1 MSRRRRTGF
10 TLLEMTLVLLLIGL
24 LATLVVPRVLGR
36 TAEARR
42 VRAAADLQIL
52 AQALEGYRLDAGI
65 YPTTGQGLDALVRQP
80 TLPPQPPR
88 WRPDGYLPSLP
99 RDPWERRDLFH
110 DLPLEIE
117 ADAQCQPRLPRS
129 DSYLQGCRGSGGGS
143 YLMTLSIPRN
153 ERNGGIHR
161 VAKLRIQRVAGCS
174 DWQIWPK
181 RQD

>member
-99 RDPWERRDLFH
+99 RDPWDHAYQYACGDGRHFTLRSLGADSAPGG
-110 DLPLEIE
+110 DGE
-117 ADAQCQPRLPRS
+117 AADVDVDAP
-129 DSYLQGCRGSGGGS
+129 
-143 YLMTLSIPRN
+143 
-153 ERNGGIHR
+153 
-161 VAKLRIQRVAGCS
+161 
-174 DWQIWPK
+174 
-181 RQD
+181 

>member
-42 VRAAADLQIL
+42 VRATADLQIL

-80 TLPPQPPR
+80 TLAPQPPR

-99 RDPWERRDLFH
+99 RDPWDHAYQYACGDGRHFTLRSLGADGAPGG
-110 DLPLEIE
+110 DGE
-117 ADAQCQPRLPRS
+117 AADVDVDAP
-129 DSYLQGCRGSGGGS
+129 
-143 YLMTLSIPRN
+143 
-153 ERNGGIHR
+153 
-161 VAKLRIQRVAGCS
+161 
-174 DWQIWPK
+174 
-181 RQD
+181 